1 MSSFSFHPYLKHLHP
16 VPHGG
21 ASQLVARGF
30 DPKQLDDFS
39 ASLLPIETPIS
50 VHDSI
55 RNTNIRS
62 YPDPS
67 CTRLKQV
74 LAQKHNVTPE
84 HILCGNGSV
93 ELIVA
98 IVRACMNE
106 KDTALI
112 IGPTFGEYEG
122 AVRSIGA
129 EPIILC
135 TTNIDTVIQ
144 GIAEH
149 QPKLVFLCNPNNP
162 TGHLWEGAQ
171 IDRIA
176 QAAPLV
182 LDEAY
187 MEFLRP
193 AKPSLW
199 GKGRFVLRSLTKDH
213 AMAGLRIGYAIAEPD
228 VIKAVSHVVIPWSA
242 STIAQEAAIAALQNP
257 APYQQAMD
265 RLWDERTRLI
275 TSLKKMGYNIVDGS
289 APFFLIDVGD
299 ASPFAEKML
308 SKGIVV
314 RDCTSFG
321 LPNHIRIS
329 PQTKEAGDRLLVAF
343 SDKPIPEKKHS
354 SGRIHLVFGGAR
366 SGKSEYA
373 ERLVQSLGGSNVSY
387 MATAQSFDDE
397 MHHRIDIHQKRR
409 DDEWQTIE
417 EPLHASKALTKA
429 EHPTVLVDCITLL
442 ATNWL
447 LQYNADEAMKEIQRL
462 LEASKSRS
470 GDVVM
475 VSNEI
480 GFGVVPMNKLARSFR
495 DDQGRINQRI
505 AEVADSVT
513 LVVAGLPLQLK

>member
-1 MSSFSFHPYLKHLHP
+1 MPSFSFHTYLRHLQP

-21 ASQLVARGF
+21 ATQLISRGLE
-30 DPKQLDDFS
+30 PAELDDFS
-39 ASLLPIETPIS
+39 ASLLPIQTPYS
-50 VHDSI
+50 VREAI
-55 RNTNIRS
+55 RKVNVRS
-62 YPDPS
+62 YPDPA
-67 CTRLKQV
+67 CIRLRAI
-74 LAQKHNVTPE
+74 LADKHALTPE

-93 ELIVA
+93 ELIA
-98 IVRACMNE
+98 SIVRACMTE
-106 KDTALI
+106 KDKALI

-129 EPIILC
+129 EPVILC
-135 TTNIDTVIQ
+135 TTDADIIIK

-162 TGHLWEGAQ
+162 TGHLWKATE
-171 IDRIA
+171 IDKIA
-176 QAAPLV
+176 EAAPLV

-187 MEFLRP
+187 MGFLQP
-193 AKPSLW
+193 IQPSLW

-213 AMAGLRIGYAIAEPD
+213 AMAGLRIGYAIAEPE
-228 VIKAVSHVVIPWSA
+228 VIKTVSRTMTPWSV
-242 STIAQEAAIAALQNP
+242 STTAQEAAIAALQNP
-257 APYQQAMD
+257 EPYRQAITQLWEERR
-265 RLWDERTRLI
+265 RLVA
-275 TSLKKMGYNIVDGS
+275 SLQDMGYPIVDGR
-289 APFFLIDVGD
+289 APFFLIEVGD
-299 ASPFAEKML
+299 ASVMTERL
-308 SKGIVV
+308 LNKGIVV

-321 LPNHIRIS
+321 LPRYIRIS
-329 PQTKEAGDRLLVAF
+329 PQTKEQGDRLIAAF
-343 SDKPIPEKKHS
+343 SDKPLPPKKTL

-373 ERLVQSLGGSNVSY
+373 ERLVESLGGSSVSY
-387 MATAQSFDDE
+387 MATAQAFDDE
-397 MHHRIDIHQKRR
+397 MHQRIDSHQKRR
-409 DDEWQTIE
+409 NNEWQTIE

-429 EHPTVLVDCITLL
+429 THPTVLIDCITLL

-447 LQYNADEAMKEIQRL
+447 LQYDADAAMEEIQRL
-462 LEASKSRS
+462 IEAAQSRS

-505 AEVADSVT
+505 AEIANTVT